1 MSVLEEMFDESGAL
15 DKVELGTSKSLSVL
29 IGEMRRLEDDIQAAE
44 EHVKELKRELKGYSH
59 EKIPALMDEM
69 GTESFT
75 TDEGVTVAVKN
86 VVHASLTQEN
96 KEQAFAW
103 LRKEGLDDIIKNDV
117 VVTFGK
123 GEDNIAGDFVG
134 QCEQQGL
141 HTNAKTYIH
150 PSTLKAFVKERVS
163 EGKSIDLDLF
173 GAYIANVV
181 QIRRKA

>member
-44 EHVKELKRELKGYSH
+44 EHVKELKRELKSYSH

-69 GTESFT
+69 GVESFT
-75 TDEGVTVAVKN
+75 TDEGVSVGIKN
-86 VVHASLTQEN
+86 VVHASITQEN

-123 GEDNIAGDFVG
+123 GEDNVAGDVVG
-134 QCEQQGL
+134 ILQEKGFDP
-141 HTNAKTYIH
+141 KTKTHVH
-150 PSTLKAFVKERVS
+150 PSTLKAFVKERIVD
-163 EGKSIDLDLF
+163 GKPIDLDMF
-173 GAYIANVV
+173 GAFIANAAE
-181 QIRRKA
+181 IRRKA

>member
-44 EHVKELKRELKGYSH
+44 EHVKK
-59 EKIPALMDEM
+59 DE
-69 GTESFT
+69 
-75 TDEGVTVAVKN
+75 
-86 VVHASLTQEN
+86 
-96 KEQAFAW
+96 AFAW